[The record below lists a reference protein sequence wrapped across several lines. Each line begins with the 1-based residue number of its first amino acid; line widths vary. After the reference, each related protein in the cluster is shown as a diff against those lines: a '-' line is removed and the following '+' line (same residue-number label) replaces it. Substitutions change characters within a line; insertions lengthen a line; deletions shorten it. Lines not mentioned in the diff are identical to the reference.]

1 MADPLDN
8 PTEIA
13 KAALKALDDR
23 DEEAGL
29 ALTRTGRARFPA
41 DARLWQIEGLLHR
54 QRDDLGAAIEAF
66 AQADALA
73 PNDAKIVHGHAVAR
87 AEGGLRAIDQFARA
101 RQLAPGDLSVVSGR
115 VSALVSQGD
124 LATAIEGLEL
134 MLHGQPDWLD
144 GLASLAQLRWQSGER
159 TGFARGFEAALGLA
173 PANANLWNNYIFVL
187 LHAEQFADALAV
199 IDRARGAVGE
209 TLVLQWSEA
218 ACCSEVGDHK
228 RADRGFEP
236 IRETR
241 DVATQLRRVRHL
253 LRTDRSIEAAAECER
268 WIGTPAANQFWPYLA
283 LAWRL
288 LGDPRWGWLEGDL
301 RLVGVYDIAERLPD
315 LAQLAETLRALHN
328 VPGQP
333 LVQSVR
339 GGTQSWGNLLSHVDP
354 TIRQLRAALAET
366 VAEYA
371 AQLPADPT
379 HPFLSAAR
387 SPIRF
392 AASWSVRLS
401 ASGHHSNHV
410 HPMGWISSA
419 LYISLPLGVGQSEG
433 SDQAGWLTL
442 GAPPRELG
450 LDLAPF
456 RSVEP
461 KPGRLVLFP
470 SIMWHGTVPFA
481 SGERLTVAF
490 DVERPG

>member
-23 DEEAGL
+23 DEAAGL
-29 ALTRTGRARFPA
+29 ALTRAGRARYPN

-54 QRDDLGAAIEAF
+54 QRDDLGAAIAAF
-66 AQADALA
+66 ERAAALA
-73 PNDAKIVHGHAVAR
+73 PRDAKIAHGHAVAR
-87 AEGGLRAIDQFARA
+87 VEGGLPAIDQFAVA
-101 RQLAPGDLSVVSGR
+101 RQLAPADLSVVSGL
-115 VSALVSQGD
+115 VGALVTQGD
-124 LATAIEGLEL
+124 TAVAIEGLER
-134 MLHGQPDWLD
+134 MLQGHPTWIEGHG
-144 GLASLAQLRWQSGER
+144 SLAQLRWQSGER
-159 TGFARGFEAALGLA
+159 EGFARSFEAAVQAEPTSLEA
-173 PANANLWNNYIFVL
+173 WRKYIFSL
-187 LHAEQFADALAV
+187 MHAGQFAEALA
-199 IDRARGAVGE
+199 IIARAKRSTGE
-209 TLVLQWSEA
+209 LPLLQCSEA
-218 ACCSEVGDHK
+218 ACFSDLGQIE
-228 RADRGFEP
+228 RANASFDK
-236 IRETR
+236 IQDVR
-241 DVATQLRRVRHL
+241 DPWIQVRRVMHL
-253 LRTDRSIEAAAECER
+253 LRSGRVAEAAAEAER
-268 WIGTPAANQFWPYLA
+268 WTDGEAAAQFWPYLA

-288 LGDPRWGWLEGDL
+288 LGDPRWGWLEGDP